1 MTGSHPTRS
10 RLTAALRP
18 AAFGADPA
26 GERMERI
33 RRSPNFANGV
43 FVNPVGARTAP
54 SGSMLKF
61 ASTYFRKEERVRRA
75 PAGTVPVHP
84 TTVADLATPPAS
96 GLRLTWMGH
105 SSVLVEID
113 GRRVLFDPVWGAALF
128 ALLDGGA
135 QAAAPGAGGAAGA
148 GAGGRGGHL
157 PRPLR
162 PSGHA
167 HDPGAGAEPRHV
179 RRPARASAP
188 IWSAGASRPTG

>member
-61 ASTYFRKEERVRRA
+61 ASTYFRKAERVRR
-75 PAGTVPVHP
+75 PRPGPCRC
-84 TTVADLATPPAS
+84 TPPPS
-96 GLRLTWMGH
+96 PIW
-105 SSVLVEID
+105 
-113 GRRVLFDPVWGAALF
+113 P
-128 ALLDGGA
+128 
-135 QAAAPGAGGAAGA
+135 
-148 GAGGRGGHL
+148 
-157 PRPLR
+157 PRP
-162 PSGHA
+162 P
-167 HDPGAGAEPRHV
+167 PGCG
-179 RRPARASAP
+179 
-188 IWSAGASRPTG
+188 